1 MYRFYWQNKISVLHI
16 LTTHKCYNEH
26 KLGRENGKWE
36 ADYLIYNAKKSNYLK
51 HKTISNFGILTHY
64 YKSKRLRKIINEQQ

>member
-16 LTTHKCYNEH
+16 LTTYKCYNEH

-51 HKTISNFGILTHY
+51 PKTIQILEYLITTT
-64 YKSKRLRKIINEQQ
+64 KVKD